1 MASGTRS
8 HADPGPA
15 VVVDVEN
22 MEPVPVPLR
31 RAADGALVAD
41 WGRIPA
47 RVYVAG
53 LAGDGRRTMTACLQ
67 AIAAWLS
74 GGQADIDT
82 LPWASLR
89 FTHTTAVRAALA
101 RAVSED
107 RYAPATANKHL
118 AALRGALKAAW
129 RLGMVGTDDY
139 LRAVDLRPVS
149 GSRLPAGRDV
159 EAAELAALL
168 RCCGSDHSPA
178 GVRDAAVVAL
188 AYLSGARRAELVSL
202 HVADVELDPPAL
214 RVVGKGGKQRLV
226 PLSPTAAPFLAAWL
240 ELRGTSSG
248 PLFCP
253 ISRGGTLRL
262 GRPLTGEAVRQL
274 LRRRALAAGVAAIS
288 PHDLRR
294 TYAGDLLD
302 AGADLPAVQQLLGH
316 ASPATTSRYDRRG
329 DRARRAAAERL
340 HLDLPVVGDVTDVE

>member
-1 MASGTRS
+1 MTVGSRS
-8 HADPGPA
+8 DADPGPT

-22 MEPVPVPLR
+22 VHPVPVPLR
-31 RAADGALVAD
+31 RSADGALVAD
-41 WGRIPA
+41 WGQIPA

-74 GGQADIDT
+74 GGRADIDT

-129 RLGMVGTDDY
+129 RLGMIGTEDY
-139 LRAVDLRPVS
+139 LRAVDLRPVA

-159 EAAELAALL
+159 EARELAALL
-168 RCCGSDHSPA
+168 ACCGSDDSPA

-188 AYLSGARRAELVSL
+188 AYLSGTRRAEIVSL
-202 HVADVELDPPAL
+202 HVADVELDPPAV

-226 PLSPTAAPFLAAWL
+226 PLSPTAAPFLVAWL
-240 ELRGTSSG
+240 ELRGSGPG

-253 ISRGGTLRL
+253 IRRGGAL
-262 GRPLTGEAVRQL
+262 GNGQSLTGEAVRQL
-274 LRRRALAAGVAAIS
+274 LRRRALAAGVSAIS

-340 HLDLPVVGDVTDVE
+340 HLELPVRTDLPASE